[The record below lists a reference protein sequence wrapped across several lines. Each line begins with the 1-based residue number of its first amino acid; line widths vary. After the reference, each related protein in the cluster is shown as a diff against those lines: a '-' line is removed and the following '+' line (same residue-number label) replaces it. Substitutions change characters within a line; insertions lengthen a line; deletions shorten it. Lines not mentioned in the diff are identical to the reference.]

1 MRNAK
6 KRTARPA
13 KSVKQPSAK
22 MSRVESNG
30 PIIHHTVREIPI
42 SKLKPAP
49 YNPRTMSPDTMA
61 GLTASLKRF
70 GVVEPI
76 IWNKRSGFVVGGH
89 QRLTVLQTEGAE
101 VAQVIVVDLPDK
113 DEKEL
118 NIALNNLN
126 GEWDYTA
133 LKSILADL
141 QPDESARVMLGFSEQ
156 ELGALLQWGEEMAAA
171 PAAEVGETPEDK
183 LAAYENNAIKQIVL
197 YFPNEEY
204 VAVLQKMKDIAEGQ
218 EPKLGTNSDVFLFL
232 LNYYGENSRPK
243 KKP

>member
-1 MRNAK
+1 MPNAK
-6 KRTARPA
+6 KRTSRP
-13 KSVKQPSAK
+13 VKRSKPSPAK
-22 MSRVESNG
+22 MSHVEQAG
-30 PIIHHTVREIPI
+30 PIIHHTVQEIPLG
-42 SKLKPAP
+42 KLKPAP

-76 IWNKRSGFVVGGH
+76 IWNKRSGYVVGGH
-89 QRLTVLQTEGAE
+89 QRLTVLQAEGAD

-133 LKSILADL
+133 LKSILNDL
-141 QPDESARVMLGFSEQ
+141 QPDESARVLLGFSEQ
-156 ELGALLQWGEEMAAA
+156 ELGALLQWGEEMAAP
-171 PAAEVGETPEDK
+171 PAADVGETPEEK
-183 LAAYENNAIKQIVL
+183 LAAYQNNAIKQIVL

-232 LNYYGENSRPK
+232 LNFYGENPRPK